1 MYITS
6 YISLPSLLKD
16 FSELKDPVAFPDSI
30 RKPEISIEGAQHKQ
44 EVFNR
49 YQKEKKKINKLISIL
64 TEDTELLNLQ
74 MTMVQW
80 FLKPKEKHMKKNLKP
95 ELTKTKTFWIAWKI
109 FKWS

>member
-6 YISLPSLLKD
+6 YISLPSLLED
-16 FSELKDPVAFPDSI
+16 YSELKDPVAFPDSI

-49 YQKEKKKINKLISIL
+49 YQKKKKLISIL

-74 MTMVQW
+74 MTMVQ
-80 FLKPKEKHMKKNLKP
+80 
-95 ELTKTKTFWIAWKI
+95 
-109 FKWS
+109 

>member
-6 YISLPSLLKD
+6 CISLPSLLKD

-49 YQKEKKKINKLISIL
+49 YQKEKKKKKINKHFNRRHGTIKLADDYGSMIL
-64 TEDTELLNLQ
+64 ETKRKAYEEEPKTRTNKDKNILNS
-74 MTMVQW
+74 M
-80 FLKPKEKHMKKNLKP
+80 KNL
-95 ELTKTKTFWIAWKI
+95 
-109 FKWS
+109 

>member
-6 YISLPSLLKD
+6 YISLPSLLED

-49 YQKEKKKINKLISIL
+49 YLKKINKHFNRRNGTIKLADDYGSMIL
-64 TEDTELLNLQ
+64 ETKRKAYEEE
-74 MTMVQW
+74 
-80 FLKPKEKHMKKNLKP
+80 PKP
-95 ELTKTKTFWIAWKI
+95 ELTKTKTF
-109 FKWS
+109 